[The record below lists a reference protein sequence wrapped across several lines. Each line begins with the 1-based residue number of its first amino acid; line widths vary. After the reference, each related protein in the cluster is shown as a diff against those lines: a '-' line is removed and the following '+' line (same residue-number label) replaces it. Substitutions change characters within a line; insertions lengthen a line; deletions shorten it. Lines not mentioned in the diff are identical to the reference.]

1 MVYKKYFSKFFE
13 SIMPR
18 RKKKQPNPKSD
29 CLPTEIHHQTT
40 SQVHKVN
47 FTWTIDELD
56 FHITKKEFL
65 KSCKFSAITN
75 EEREWRLVCLPYTDT
90 LYKSDDHLMSIF
102 LNLCF
107 VQARTHVKVAGKR
120 DICFLNSQ
128 QKELYRTTIP
138 ICQLDSNWSYSTTFR
153 IKKKHILPG
162 NKLTIRFNLTYIN
175 MDDSIFSNKNN
186 APTSTAAAPAAP
198 HQRQIPKSEQSE
210 KVALLDREDKLED
223 VVISDRGKI
232 YLAHKATLVAC
243 SPVFAYIIKAK
254 EKKGKITQIKIPE
267 VNAEVFGEMLTYINT
282 GKLFVDNATDL
293 FKLAKG
299 FHIRELEIKLI
310 NYMDQKYGW
319 RTGE

>member
-75 EEREWRLVCLPYTDT
+75 EEREWRL
-90 LYKSDDHLMSIF
+90 
-102 LNLCF
+102 
-107 VQARTHVKVAGKR
+107 ARTHVKVAGKR